1 VQSFAQVARDYI
13 AIPRVFWGAGLSLD
27 AAPNLFARAATGYLR
42 EIAPG
47 RRGRHIKCPA
57 DLLKGHIALAFHQC
71 DERAVSFQPLH
82 AYCAASARIRSI
94 ASSATR
100 P

>member
-1 VQSFAQVARDYI
+1 
-13 AIPRVFWGAGLSLD
+13 
-27 AAPNLFARAATGYLR
+27 
-42 EIAPG
+42 
-47 RRGRHIKCPA
+47 
-57 DLLKGHIALAFHQC
+57 
-71 DERAVSFQPLH
+71 VSFQPLH